1 MQGGEDLSVE
11 ELAANLSTYKDQLR
25 EVHSRDLFF
34 FFFVLMCSWF
44 EIWIFWS
51 LMGPFFYNEFWFCS
65 TVMVMLC
72 FFDF

>member
-44 EIWIFWS
+44 EI
-51 LMGPFFYNEFWFCS
+51 
-65 TVMVMLC
+65 
-72 FFDF
+72 